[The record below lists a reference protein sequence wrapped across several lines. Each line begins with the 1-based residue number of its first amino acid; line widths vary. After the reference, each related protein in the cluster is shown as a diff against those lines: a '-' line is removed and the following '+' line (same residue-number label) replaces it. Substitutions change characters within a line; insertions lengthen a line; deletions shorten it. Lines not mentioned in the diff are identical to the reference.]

1 MSNIYNILLF
11 IFNKLRFQVKVH
23 SEDRNTSRLPET
35 GMRESRA
42 MIDKLAASPEA
53 ALSHVADGATVMIG
67 VFGNSGIPPALI
79 DALIAQSARNLTIV
93 NNNAGNGD
101 TVLAALLTASPVRT
115 IRYSC

>member
-53 ALSHVADGATVMIG
+53 ALSDVADGATVMIG
-67 VFGNSGIPPALI
+67 GFGNAGMPAALI
-79 DALIAQSARNLTIV
+79 DALIAPRAPHLTFV
-93 NNNAGNGD
+93 TNHAP
-101 TVLAALLTASPVRT
+101 TPHPPLAA
-115 IRYSC
+115 